1 MGTGLYR
8 KLGVAFVL
16 LLLGAAGARGQ
27 IATPIDAFVG
37 YSYFH
42 TNAPPGE
49 CGCFSMNGG
58 TGELSTL
65 LGHGISALA
74 DVGGY
79 YQGNVDKTGRTLQV
93 ETFLFGPRFSTH
105 HWRKVT
111 LFGESMFGGSMGIG
125 TLYETSATTSGSAS
139 GFSLGAG
146 GGVDLNVS
154 PRISVR
160 VFQADYI
167 MTRMP
172 NSFDNTQNNLRL
184 NFGVVFHFGQG
195 R

>member
-1 MGTGLYR
+1 MLTDLYR
-8 KLGVAFVL
+8 KLGVAIAL
-16 LLLGAAGARGQ
+16 LLLGAAGAHGQ
-27 IATPIDAFVG
+27 VATSIDAFVG

-42 TNAPPGE
+42 ANAPPGE

-58 TGELSTL
+58 TGEFSTL
-65 LGHGISALA
+65 LGHGISALV

-105 HWRKVT
+105 HWRRVT
-111 LFGESMFGGSMGIG
+111 LFGESMFGGSMGSG
-125 TLYETSATTSGSAS
+125 TLYGPNATTSGTAS

-154 PRISVR
+154 RRISVR
-160 VFQADYI
+160 VLQADYVL
-167 MTRMP
+167 TRMP
-172 NSFDNTQNNLRL
+172 NFFDNTQNNLRF
-184 NFGVVFHFGQG
+184 NFGLVFHFGQG

>member
-16 LLLGAAGARGQ
+16 LLLCAAGARGQ

-42 TNAPPGE
+42 TNAPPGQ

-58 TGELSTL
+58 TGEFSTL
-65 LGHGISALA
+65 LVHGISGLV
-74 DVGGY
+74 DFGGY
-79 YQGNVDKTGRTLQV
+79 YQGNVDNTGRTLRV
-93 ETFLFGPRFSTH
+93 ETFLFGPRYSTH

-111 LFGESMFGGSMGIG
+111 LFGESLFGGSTGSG
-125 TLYETSATTSGSAS
+125 TLYGPNATTSGTAS
-139 GFSLGAG
+139 GFSMAAG

-154 PRISVR
+154 HHISVR
-160 VFQADYI
+160 VLQADYV

-172 NSFDNTQNNLRL
+172 NFLNNNQNNLRL